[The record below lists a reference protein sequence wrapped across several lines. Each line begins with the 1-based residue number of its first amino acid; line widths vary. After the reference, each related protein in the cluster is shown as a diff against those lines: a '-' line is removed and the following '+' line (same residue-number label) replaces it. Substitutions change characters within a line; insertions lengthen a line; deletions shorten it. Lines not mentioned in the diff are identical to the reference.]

1 MGKTGGGKGTNQYG
15 VKGVS
20 QASRQDA
27 AVLDGLAVDAGE
39 PIPFGTP
46 AEVRVAYGVDPDG
59 GYLYE
64 WEPTRVVRDYPG
76 HDVLEI
82 ERVDANGHPFA
93 TRVRR
98 EDVRGVAQ
106 LASDVDSGTDRTSWI
121 VESGSGEWLAEYDD
135 EAEARLDAQER
146 GERLVRRVETDGEE
160 LVEDQ
165 LVDDFGVPEEH
176 DGPALDPPSESPL
189 DRAIIAHREHPTTEN
204 RAKVDELLH
213 AHVESFYRRQTAE
226 FIARTR

>member
-1 MGKTGGGKGTNQYG
+1 MGKTGGGKGTNQYA
-15 VKGVS
+15 VRGVS
-20 QASRQDA
+20 QVSRQDA
-27 AVLDGLAVDAGE
+27 SVLDGLGSDPTE
-39 PIPFGTP
+39 PIAFGTP
-46 AEVRVAYGVDPDG
+46 AKVRVAYGVDPDG

-76 HDVLEI
+76 QDVLEI

-106 LASDVDSGTDRTSWI
+106 PAPDVDSETDRTRWI

-135 EAEARLDAQER
+135 ETEARQDAQER
-146 GERLVRRVETDGEE
+146 GERLVRRVETDGEVE
-160 LVEDQ
+160 EDQ
-165 LVDDFGVPEEH
+165 LVDDFGVPDGH
-176 DGPALDPPSESPL
+176 DGPSLDPPPESPL

-204 RAKVDELLH
+204 RAKVDEALH
-213 AHVESFYRRQTAE
+213 AHVRSFYRSLAAE
-226 FIARTR
+226 YIGRTR